1 MKGSSRIFKQRFSV
15 TLRSIKR
22 AKNMN
27 TALLYKESELIDDKR
42 QSERFSMEVSALIE
56 CLRPKRRRRLLL
68 KTTNLS
74 ASGVYFNTLKP
85 FPKGAEV
92 KVEISLHE
100 GLVSWSVITVTGRVM
115 RSEPKGMSL
124 SFNEDYDI
132 RIKGAS
138 DYESKRENAHAGS
151 RTF

>member
-1 MKGSSRIFKQRFSV
+1 M
-15 TLRSIKR
+15 

-27 TALLYKESELIDDKR
+27 AAQLYRESELMDDKR
-42 QSERFSMEVSALIE
+42 NFERVSMEVPALIE

-74 ASGVYFNTLKP
+74 ASGVYFNTPKP

-92 KVEISLHE
+92 KVEIFLHDK
-100 GLVSWSVITVTGRVM
+100 GLESWPVITVTGRVL

-132 RIKGAS
+132 IFME
-138 DYESKRENAHAGS
+138 ESARSTPSFPPLPPS
-151 RTF
+151 RWGQGFLHLNNTEMKNE